1 MSDGKILIVDDE
13 KNIRL
18 ALTAALATLPVQVE
32 AVASGAEAL
41 EKLEKQP
48 YDFKL
53 WLLDLL
59 MPGIDGM
66 EVLRRLTV
74 IRPDIK
80 VIVITAHGSI
90 ETAVEAMK
98 LGAVDFLTKPFDPE
112 EIRSAVSRVLDWDT
126 QPDQR
131 LAAYNT
137 LLELAKKRLAEHQLE
152 AVREYLGKAIA
163 LDPGRPEAFN
173 FLGALCEIQADRL
186 GADKQ
191 YRTALSLEP
200 TYEPAQK
207 NLARITTRPY
217 TTLGIVWDG

>member
-1 MSDGKILIVDDE
+1 
-13 KNIRL
+13 
-18 ALTAALATLPVQVE
+18 
-32 AVASGAEAL
+32 
-41 EKLEKQP
+41 
-48 YDFKL
+48 
-53 WLLDLL
+53 

-66 EVLRRLTV
+66 EVLRRLAA

-112 EIRSAVSRVLDWDT
+112 EIRSAVSRLLAWDS
-126 QPDQR
+126 QPDQQQ
-131 LAAYNT
+131 AAYT
-137 LLELAKKRLAEHQLE
+137 SLLDLARKRLEEHRLE

-163 LDPGRPEAFN
+163 LNPERPEAFN
-173 FLGALCEIQADRL
+173 FLGALCEIKGDRL

-200 TYEPAQK
+200 TYAPAQK
-207 NLARITTRPY
+207 NLARITSRPY

>member
-1 MSDGKILIVDDE
+1 MNGKILIVDDE

-18 ALTAALATLPVQVE
+18 ALTAALETLPVQVE
-32 AVASGAEAL
+32 AVASGEEAL
-41 EKLEKQP
+41 AKVEKQP
-48 YDFKL
+48 YDYKL

-66 EVLRRLTV
+66 EVLRRLAA

-112 EIRSAVSRVLDWDT
+112 EIRSAVSRLLAWDS
-126 QPDQR
+126 QPDQQQ
-131 LAAYNT
+131 AAYT
-137 LLELAKKRLAEHQLE
+137 SLLDLAKKRLEEHRLE

-163 LDPGRPEAFN
+163 LNPERPEAFN
-173 FLGALCEIQADRL
+173 FLGALCEIKGDRL

-200 TYEPAQK
+200 TYAPAQK
-207 NLARITTRPY
+207 NLARITSRPY

>member
-1 MSDGKILIVDDE
+1 
-13 KNIRL
+13 
-18 ALTAALATLPVQVE
+18 
-32 AVASGAEAL
+32 
-41 EKLEKQP
+41 
-48 YDFKL
+48 
-53 WLLDLL
+53 

-66 EVLRRLTV
+66 EVLRRLAAS
-74 IRPDIK
+74 RPDIK

-90 ETAVEAMK
+90 ETAVAAMK

-112 EIRSAVSRVLDWDT
+112 EIRRAVSRVLAWDS

-131 LAAYNT
+131 AAAYNS
-137 LLELAKKRLAEHQLE
+137 LLELARKRLAEHQLE

-163 LDPGRPEAFN
+163 LEPDRPEAFN
-173 FLGALCEIQADRL
+173 FLGALCEVKGDRL
-186 GADKQ
+186 GADKH

-217 TTLGIVWDG
+217 TSLGIVWEG

>member
-1 MSDGKILIVDDE
+1 MNGKILIVDDE

-18 ALTAALATLPVQVE
+18 ALTAALETLPVQVE
-32 AVASGAEAL
+32 AAASGEEAL
-41 EKLEKQP
+41 AKVETQP
-48 YDFKL
+48 YDYKI

-66 EVLRRLTV
+66 EVLRRLAA

-112 EIRSAVSRVLDWDT
+112 EIRSAVSRLLAWDS
-126 QPDQR
+126 QPDQQQ
-131 LAAYNT
+131 AAYAS
-137 LLELAKKRLAEHQLE
+137 LLDLARKRLEEHRLE

-163 LDPGRPEAFN
+163 LNPEKPEAFN
-173 FLGALCEIQADRL
+173 FLGALCEIKGDRL
-186 GADKQ
+186 GADKH

-200 TYEPAQK
+200 TYAPAQK
-207 NLARITTRPY
+207 NLARITSRPY